1 MKLFSLSCSLALLI
15 LVSSS
20 CSTKKEESASE
31 TLVSSDTSFDYIA
44 DRFADIQ
51 VLRYQIK
58 GFENLSLRQKRLAYY
73 LYQAGLSGRD
83 IFYDQKYKYNLT
95 IRKTLEAI
103 LNTYR
108 TTKSGEEWKKFIT
121 YCNRFFF
128 SNGCHHHYSADKIIP
143 EFFPAYLASL
153 VEGCDEKILPL
164 EGKSKKEFLEMIEP
178 IIFNPNIDS
187 KCVNLSAA
195 DVVKGSANNFYENL
209 NQQEAENYY
218 LALKKAQPDNRSQI
232 GFNTKLIKENGTITE
247 RVWKSGSMYGAAIDQ
262 IIFWLE
268 KAVPFAENDIQ
279 RETLK
284 KLILFY
290 KTGDPVQF
298 DNYSISWVGD
308 TVSSIDVVN
317 GFIEVYQDALQKK
330 GAYESIVSMRDEE
343 ATKRIAAIS
352 HEAQWFE
359 DHSPIMD
366 NHKKKNVKGI
376 SAKVITIISEVGD
389 AAPSTPIGINLPN
402 NEWIREEHG
411 SKSVSLGNIVEAY
424 NYYKAKSPMMDEF
437 GSGDEVKKRVRQYS
451 ALAGNLH
458 VDMHEVIG
466 HASGKINDGVGPTEQ
481 TLKNYSGVLEEAR
494 ADLVALYY
502 VMDQKL
508 IDIGVMPSLETGKAQ
523 YDLYVLNGLMTQLQR
538 IEPGKNLEQS
548 HMRNRQLNASWA
560 YQQGMKDKVIER
572 VNRDGKTF
580 FVINDYLKLRDLF
593 GKLLREIQRIKSEG
607 DFNAGKALVE
617 TYGVKVDQALL
628 SEVRE
633 RFEKLNIA
641 PYMGFIQPKL
651 IPVMQGDS
659 IADVKIEYPKTL
671 IDEMLDYGKD
681 YSFLPVRN

>member
-1 MKLFSLSCSLALLI
+1 MKLFSLACSLALLI
-15 LVSSS
+15 LLSSS
-20 CSTKKEESASE
+20 CSSKKEESTAES
-31 TLVSSDTSFDYIA
+31 LVSADTSFDYIA

-58 GFENLSLRQKRLAYY
+58 GFENLSLQQKKLSYY
-73 LYQAGLSGRD
+73 LYRAGLSGRD
-83 IFYDQKYKYNLT
+83 IFYDQKYKHNLT

-108 TTKSGEEWKKFIT
+108 TVKSGEEWKKFIT

-128 SNGCHHHYSADKIIP
+128 SNGCHHHYSSDKIIP

-178 IIFNPNIDS
+178 IIFNPNIDP

-195 DVVKGSANNFYENL
+195 DVVKGSANNFYENV

-218 LALKKAQPDNRSQI
+218 MALKKAQPDNRSQI
-232 GFNTKLIKENGTITE
+232 GFNTKLIKENGIISE

-268 KAVPFAENDIQ
+268 KALPVAENDIQ

-308 TVSSIDVVN
+308 TLSSIDVVN

-352 HEAQWFE
+352 HQAQWFE

-437 GSGDEVKKRVRQYS
+437 GSGEEVKKRVRQYS

-538 IEPGKNLEQS
+538 IEPGKNLEES

-560 YQQGMKDKVIER
+560 YEQGLKDKVIER
-572 VNRDGKTF
+572 INRDGKTF

-651 IPVMQGDS
+651 IPVMQGDTM
-659 IADVKIEYPKTL
+659 ADVKIEYPKTL
-671 IDEMLDYGKD
+671 IDEMLDYGKN
-681 YSFLPVRN
+681 YSFLPVKN

>member
-1 MKLFSLSCSLALLI
+1 MKLLSLSCSLVLLI
-15 LVSSS
+15 LFSSS
-20 CSTKKEESASE
+20 CGTKKEESASE
-31 TLVSSDTSFDYIA
+31 TLVSADTSFDYIA

-51 VLRYQIK
+51 VLRYQVK
-58 GFENLSLRQKRLAYY
+58 GFENLSLRQKKLSYY

-121 YCNRFFF
+121 YSNRFFF

-178 IIFNPNIDS
+178 IVFNPNIDS

-195 DVVKGSANNFYENL
+195 DVVKGSANNFYENV

-232 GFNTKLIKENGTITE
+232 GFNTKLIKEDGVITE

-268 KAVPFAENDIQ
+268 KAVPVAENDIQ
-279 RETLK
+279 SETLK

-343 ATKRIAAIS
+343 ATKRIASIS

-359 DHSPIMD
+359 DNSPIMD

-411 SKSVSLGNIVEAY
+411 SKSVSLGNIVESY
-424 NYYKAKSPMMDEF
+424 NYYKAKSPMIDEF
-437 GSGDEVKKRVRQYS
+437 GSSDEVKKRVRQYS

-508 IDIGVMPSLETGKAQ
+508 IDIGVMPNLETGKAE
-523 YDLYVLNGLMTQLQR
+523 YDIYVLNGLMTQLQR
-538 IEPGKNLEQS
+538 IEPGKNLEES

-560 YQQGMKDKVIER
+560 YQKGMKEKVIEK

-651 IPVMQGDS
+651 VPVMRGDS
-659 IADVKIEYPKTL
+659 ITDVTIEYPKTL
-671 IDEMLDYGKD
+671 IDEMLDYGKE